1 MKTVLTIAGSDSSGG
16 AGVQADIKTIMA
28 NGAYAM
34 SAITAL
40 TAQNTLGVSGVMNVS
55 PEFLQQQVD
64 AVFEDI
70 FPEAVKVGMVSSG
83 ELVCT
88 IAERL
93 RYFAAKNVVVDP
105 VMIATSG
112 SRLIDEDAVFYMK
125 KELLPLATLVTPNM
139 AEAEVLANMKIETKA
154 DMIAAGEK
162 IWSAYGCAVLVKGGH
177 SKCDADDVLYSGDNV
192 VWFQGNRVENQNT
205 HGTGC
210 TLSSAIATSLANGF
224 SLEQSV
230 RLAKDYLTGAL
241 KAGLDL
247 GKGSGPLHHG
257 YRI

>member
-16 AGVQADIKTIMA
+16 AGIQADIKTIMA

-40 TAQNTLGVSGVMNVS
+40 TAQNTMGVSAVMEIS
-55 PEFLQQQVD
+55 PEFLKQQID

-70 FPEAVKVGMVSSG
+70 FPNAVKVGMVSSG
-83 ELVCT
+83 ELVC
-88 IAERL
+88 IVAERL
-93 RYFAAKNVVVDP
+93 KHFGAKNIVVDP

-112 SRLIDEDAVFYMK
+112 ARLITEDAIFHLK
-125 KELLPLATLVTPNM
+125 KDLLPLATLVTPNM
-139 AEAEVLANMKIETKA
+139 AEAEVLADMKVETKA
-154 DMIAAGEK
+154 EMIAAGQK
-162 IWSAYGCAVLVKGGH
+162 IGETYGCAVLVKGGH
-177 SKCDADDVLYSGDNV
+177 SRDDANDVLCTERQT
-192 VWFQGNRVENQNT
+192 VWFPGNRVKNTNT

-210 TLSSAIATSLANGF
+210 TLSSAISVGLAKGF
-224 SLEQSV
+224 SLEESV
-230 RLAKDYLTGAL
+230 DIAKTYLTGAL